1 MSYAAALS
9 LSCDAPNEYACP
21 APPLPALGAD
31 IDYLA
36 AVGGCCESLA
46 SLTARVG
53 RPVPVWNTCTG
64 SVGVNPMDN
73 LRHEVVVQELAA
85 RIAGNVVRPPTCVSR
100 ANAAAGADDYG
111 GGGGG
116 ASSGL
121 SCRGLLCSNLG
132 GSSVATLV
140 RGPVTTSR
148 RSNTVAAIG
157 CRTASCGNVYGWV
170 NAGPSTVDSSWAA
183 GPTAVVNGTSSQGCG
198 LLGQGGFRY

>member
-1 MSYAAALS
+1 
-9 LSCDAPNEYACP
+9 
-21 APPLPALGAD
+21 
-31 IDYLA
+31 
-36 AVGGCCESLA
+36 
-46 SLTARVG
+46 
-53 RPVPVWNTCTG
+53 
-64 SVGVNPMDN
+64 MDN